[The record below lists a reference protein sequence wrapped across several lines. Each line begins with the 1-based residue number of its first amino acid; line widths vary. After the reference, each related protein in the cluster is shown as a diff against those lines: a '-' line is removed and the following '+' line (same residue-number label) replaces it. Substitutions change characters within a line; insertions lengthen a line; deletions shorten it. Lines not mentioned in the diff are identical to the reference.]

1 MSEDDLSCAKGL
13 EKGRKED
20 VKGRGGGQKRT
31 LVNLKSAQKEAQA
44 RMLDQL
50 AYNLPRPISSFLSTA
65 KSATG

>member
-1 MSEDDLSCAKGL
+1 M
-13 EKGRKED
+13 RK
-20 VKGRGGGQKRT
+20 GGGWGKKRT

-50 AYNLPRPISSFLSTA
+50 AYNLPRSTSSFLSTA